1 MSGKSLVLD
10 TNVIIYL
17 SQRIVKI
24 SDFASF
30 EDKLCI
36 SSITYME
43 AMGYPFKTREE
54 ELFVKELC
62 DMCDLIDITKPVIDK
77 TIEIR
82 KKSKVKL
89 PDAIIAASTIISSA
103 TLVTANVKDFHDIE
117 EIKIID
123 PTSI

>member
-1 MSGKSLVLD
+1 
-10 TNVIIYL
+10 
-17 SQRIVKI
+17 
-24 SDFASF
+24 
-30 EDKLCI
+30 
-36 SSITYME
+36 
-43 AMGYPFKTREE
+43 MGYPFKTREE